1 MNKRYSVDLPSWIF
15 IGGLSCGAL
24 LIAYADVSASGGLD
38 ALAVSLILVSLLGF
52 AWLLS
57 FQIELTPSEIIFRSL
72 FRGRRSIRNDQIK
85 KVSLTCDFRR
95 RTSGPLQLIVE
106 PRDHA
111 ISQLRINA
119 KVFPIAA
126 IDAVLERG
134 ASVAEADDGG
144 LREGVFL
151 PVFRGLRKSGLST
164 AATLIGALALLFGAV
179 ALVSASLHSFETI
192 LFFWQDARRV
202 VVEICIFGSSIFL
215 LFVGERLFGEH
226 HWLRS
231 IGRQLP
237 LSVASFGFLGVML
250 YVWRAYSSRQPHSV
264 TTYETIWFCLSL
276 VGLVLCT
283 LGSRLRRKRLTPS
296 TTR

>member
-1 MNKRYSVDLPSWIF
+1 MNKRYGVDLPSWIF
-15 IGGLSCGAL
+15 IVGLSCGAL
-24 LIAYADVSASGGLD
+24 LIAYADVSASGSLD

-106 PRDHA
+106 PRDHS
-111 ISQLRINA
+111 IQQLRINA

-151 PVFRGLRKSGLST
+151 PVFRGLRKGGLST
-164 AATLIGALALLFGAV
+164 VRILAAAVMLLLGAI
-179 ALVSASLHSFETI
+179 ALVGASFHSFETI
-192 LFFWQDARRV
+192 FFFWQDARRV
-202 VVEICIFGSSIFL
+202 VVEVCIFGSSIFL
-215 LFVGERLFGEH
+215 LFVGEQLFGAH

-231 IGRQLP
+231 MGRQLP
-237 LSVASFGFLGVML
+237 LFVASFGFLGVML
-250 YVWRAYSSRQPHSV
+250 YVWRAYSSRQPHTA
-264 TTYETIWFCLSL
+264 TTYETIWFFISL
-276 VGLVLCT
+276 VGFLLCT
-283 LGSRLRRKRLTPS
+283 PRFRPPKKK
-296 TTR
+296 